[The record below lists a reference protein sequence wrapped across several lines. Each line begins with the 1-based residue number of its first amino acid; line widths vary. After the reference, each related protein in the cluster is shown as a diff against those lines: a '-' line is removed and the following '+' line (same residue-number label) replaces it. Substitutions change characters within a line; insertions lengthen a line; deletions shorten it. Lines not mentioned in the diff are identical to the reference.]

1 MLWQPVM
8 MTWPEYVPKETVKVA
23 QNVPQWRVTRQMDG
37 VVFTVVICPVHTLA
51 RTHRQMA
58 GTTNQFA
65 RGVEETGAQT
75 NVWKMKLL
83 EMKNEERN
91 DLRKL

>member
-1 MLWQPVM
+1 MM
-8 MTWPEYVPKETVKVA
+8 MTLREHVPRETVNA
-23 QNVPQWRVTRQMDG
+23 GQNVPQWRVTRQMDG
-37 VVFTVVICPVHTLA
+37 IVFTAVICPVHTLA
-51 RTHRQMA
+51 RTHKQMS

-65 RGVEETGAQT
+65 RGVEEPGVRM
-75 NVWKMKLL
+75 NVWKIKLL